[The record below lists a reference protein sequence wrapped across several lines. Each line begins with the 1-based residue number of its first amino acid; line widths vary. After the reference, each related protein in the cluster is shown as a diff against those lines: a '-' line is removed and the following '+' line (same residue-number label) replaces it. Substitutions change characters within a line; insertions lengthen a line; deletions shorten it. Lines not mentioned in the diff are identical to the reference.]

1 MSCTACPDVPF
12 FTSVTVLRTISQ
24 VCPPFHSQ
32 SVWLKWDPNAYTS
45 TREPKCH
52 NWRSPCAAVQM
63 QHSQK
68 VKIKKTCK
76 HRVRHVSQDKV
87 RPERTSKAVMETL
100 FGERVFLSPSQK
112 WAHAR
117 SVQSTACPDKRPWLS
132 NVIWL
137 LLEFCW
143 WDVTSPPLGEF
154 CLRLKPVQG
163 GRVRGPTEDKQGER

>member
-32 SVWLKWDPNAYTS
+32 SVWLKWDPNAYIS

-52 NWRSPCAAVQM
+52 NWRSPCTAVQM

-112 WAHAR
+112 WAHAQVCSEHCMPWQETLAQQCHLTSAGVLLMR
-117 SVQSTACPDKRPWLS
+117 CNVTTIRGILPETKTSTRR
-132 NVIWL
+132 
-137 LLEFCW
+137 E
-143 WDVTSPPLGEF
+143 
-154 CLRLKPVQG
+154 
-163 GRVRGPTEDKQGER
+163 GERTYGR